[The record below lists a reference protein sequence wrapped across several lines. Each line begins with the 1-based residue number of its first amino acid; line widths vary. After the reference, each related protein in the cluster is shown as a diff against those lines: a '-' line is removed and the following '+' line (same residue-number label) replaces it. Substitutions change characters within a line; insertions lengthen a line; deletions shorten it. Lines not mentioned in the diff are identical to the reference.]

1 MRPIACP
8 TCGCTCGGLVGGDIS
23 DRRVSHQES
32 LQAQRQVSLPAQS
45 PHSSRAQFKNSVLGS
60 PDQQDRNPVMKM
72 IPNDQ
77 QSSFP
82 PGDEEEYCSMK
93 SLMIK
98 HPSTSKS
105 VTHHNPPLLSH
116 FSTPSSSSPPPPS
129 LPSHFST
136 PPPSSAADTA
146 LQTLVQSLSSPNV
159 SIDTK
164 MKSLASIALAINPGQ
179 TQRYIS
185 YFHPGTWWLGSS
197 ACWSSSGTMPPTSG
211 ARCWCWHYNCSTS
224 ASVSLERC

>member
-1 MRPIACP
+1 M
-8 TCGCTCGGLVGGDIS
+8 GGDIS

-129 LPSHFST
+129 LPSNFST

-159 SIDTK
+159 SIDAK
-164 MKSLASIALAINPGQ
+164 KKSFASIALAINP
-179 TQRYIS
+179 
-185 YFHPGTWWLGSS
+185 
-197 ACWSSSGTMPPTSG
+197 
-211 ARCWCWHYNCSTS
+211 
-224 ASVSLERC
+224 